1 MEWLK
6 ELLKNAEVENK
17 ESLIDSIKKK
27 IGENFVPNK
36 DYKKKADKIS
46 ELESELNTA
55 QDQLKTT
62 NDKLENLQVKAEN
75 AEELENELKEI
86 KSDYSEYKEQEDN
99 RIKSIKTKNALEKK
113 LLADNVPEDLVD
125 LVVNDFNLEELK
137 LTDEDKLLNYD
148 DQREKAKQKRPSAF
162 AEEKIAGD
170 EPRSGGEPDI
180 TDNPFKV
187 GSINLSKQAELI
199 EGKPDTARKLIKA
212 AGLKLSDYD
221 SLN

>member
-55 QDQLKTT
+55 QDQLKNT

-75 AEELENELKEI
+75 AEELESELKEI

-148 DQREKAKQKRPSAF
+148 YQREKAKQKRPSAF

-170 EPRSGGEPDI
+170 EPQDGDEGKI
-180 TDNPFKV
+180 VDNPFDSKTF
-187 GSINLSKQAELI
+187 NLKKQGELVK
-199 EGKPDTARKLIKA
+199 EKPETAKKLIKA
-212 AGLKLSDYD
+212 AGKNPATYGLK
-221 SLN
+221 